1 MLKLKVMMIVR
12 FILVFSIYSTNSVLC
27 FAQGVETLVY
37 TQSTYQRIQYVE
49 DAVLWGISDYW
60 ATPVETLTKQQGDCE
75 DIAIAK
81 YFSLLNKRV
90 PKEKLRLVYVLKGDS
105 VHMVLEYFEG
115 DLIYVLDSRYEQI
128 YLADRYYK
136 GTRLASFNH
145 DYLWVNEHV
154 FRIAEITLHKW
165 SELLDKMDFRHQ
177 ARFKEL
183 ETEVFR

>member
-1 MLKLKVMMIVR
+1 MTIVR
-12 FILVFSIYSTNSVLC
+12 LILVFAICFKSNGMC
-27 FAQGVETLVY
+27 FAEGIGKLEE
-37 TQSTYQRIQYVE
+37 TQSKYLKIQYVE
-49 DAVLWGISDYW
+49 DLVLWGKSDYW

-90 PKEKLRLVYVLKGDS
+90 PREKLRLVYVLKGGS

-136 GTRLASFNH
+136 RTRLASFNH

-154 FRIAEITLHKW
+154 FRITQITLHKW